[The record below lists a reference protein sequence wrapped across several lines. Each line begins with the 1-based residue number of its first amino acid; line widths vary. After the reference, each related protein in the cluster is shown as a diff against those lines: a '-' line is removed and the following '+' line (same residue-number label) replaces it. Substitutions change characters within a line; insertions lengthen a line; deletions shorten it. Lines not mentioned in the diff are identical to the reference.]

1 MPKVTQA
8 HVEARRD
15 QILQAACKCLSTK
28 GFHKSTI
35 RDICQEAG
43 LSAGAVYGYF
53 KSKDETFEALAEL
66 GKQSTRAFL
75 DEARTDEGPVRSL
88 SNLMASVI
96 SCLESDVGAES
107 ARLDLRL
114 WDEGLSTPRIREL
127 FIDAHTNIKEPFIE
141 LVRAGQQTGELAS
154 DVDPD
159 GAAQV
164 LVALSLGL
172 TVLKAME
179 PDASLAGASSAVS
192 ALISGKFT
200 AAGS

>member
-1 MPKVTQA
+1 MPKVTEA
-8 HVEARRD
+8 HVQARRS
-15 QILQAACKCLSTK
+15 QILQAACKCFSK
-28 GFHKSTI
+28 YGFHKSTV
-35 RDICQEAG
+35 REICEGAG

-53 KSKDETFEALAEL
+53 KSKDEILEALAGL
-66 GKQSTRAFL
+66 GRQSTRALL
-75 DEARTDEGPVRSL
+75 DAARTDAGPVRTL

-96 SCLESDVGAES
+96 SCLDSEAGAEG

-127 FIDAHTNIKEPFIE
+127 FIEAHTQIKEPFSE
-141 LVRAGQQTGELAS
+141 LVRAGQQSGELAS
-154 DVDPD
+154 DVDPA

-179 PDASLAGASSAVS
+179 PDVDLAGASRAAS
-192 ALISGKFT
+192 ALISGRFA
-200 AAGS
+200 AAG